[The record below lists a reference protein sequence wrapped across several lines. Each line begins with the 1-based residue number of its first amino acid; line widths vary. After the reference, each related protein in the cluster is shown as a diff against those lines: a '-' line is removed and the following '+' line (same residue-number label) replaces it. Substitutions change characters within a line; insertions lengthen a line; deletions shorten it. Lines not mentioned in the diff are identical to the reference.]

1 MLDKAKSSVV
11 AKPVIAFVYKRLVN
25 LVEKRQ
31 ASVISTP
38 YIRFGHRVAASGHPK
53 DYSTNRVIVRRNLDE
68 VQ

>member
-11 AKPVIAFVYKRLVN
+11 AKPMIPLVYKRLVN

-38 YIRFGHRVAASGHPK
+38 YVHFGYRVTASGHPK
-53 DYSTNRVIVRRNLDE
+53 GYSTNRIIVRRNLDE